1 MEQRKSENADDTKQI
16 TDARSRTREEKRHAE
31 ACFD

>member
-16 TDARSRTREEKRHAE
+16 TDATKQNNRGKEILL
-31 ACFD
+31 